1 MATPDDVKRYLA
13 ALEDERESAVLYRR
27 MAAAEKDPKLAAV
40 YRHLAETEEKHAGIF
55 TQRLEAAGVT
65 PPPFQPSFRTR
76 LLGWIARHFGVE
88 MILPSLAATE
98 DGAASQYGQHD
109 DMAAMAPLKANLEK
123 GMQARK
129 DKVVAQPISKD
140 EQITTAMF
148 KYATDVGLAPST
160 PKDHLAVSIPYEAVR
175 GVAGLI
181 KPGDYVAVVGTFE
194 PGDGKVD
201 TAITKIVL
209 PKAQVLAVG
218 KALSGA
224 ISTAAEK
231 DVTPKSGA
239 MLSNADTS
247 ADAAPTITLAL
258 TPVDVEKLVFAQE
271 EGKVW
276 LALFS
281 PNDPSVPVTTG
292 IRLQQEIK

>member
-1 MATPDDVKRYLA
+1 MRSRLIIIVVAVILGAAAALLAARYLQVEQA
-13 ALEDERESAVLYRR
+13 RISSGAQLVAVLV
-27 MAAAEKDPKLAAV
+27 AEQDLPAGMTS
-40 YRHLAETEEKHAGIF
+40 AEVLDKGYVTVRQIPRQYVAGSAISS
-55 TQRLEAAGVT
+55 RVAL
-65 PPPFQPSFRTR
+65 
-76 LLGWIARHFGVE
+76 
-88 MILPSLAATE
+88 
-98 DGAASQYGQHD
+98 
-109 DMAAMAPLKANLEK
+109 
-123 GMQARK
+123 K